1 LTVAREAA
9 DAFQLD
15 RVLFVPAA
23 QPPHKPESTG
33 AGYEDR
39 YEMVRLACEESADS
53 RFEPSRL
60 EAAEEKSYSI
70 LTVRKVRPS
79 VQDLYFII
87 GADAFAEIAA
97 WYQWQDLLR
106 LTEFIVVT
114 RPGHH
119 YECPPGASVHRL
131 NTLALPVSSS
141 EIRLQLAAGRVPPEL
156 PERVAGYIVRKRL
169 YHFRQAAGSTNSGA

>member
-1 LTVAREAA
+1 VAREAA
-9 DAFQLD
+9 DAFHLD

-39 YEMVRLACEESADS
+39 FEMVKLACAGSSDD

-60 EAAEEKSYSI
+60 EEGEEKSYSVV
-70 LTVRKVRPS
+70 TVGKVRPMAKN
-79 VQDLYFII
+79 LYFII
-87 GADAFAEIAA
+87 GADAFAEIAS
-97 WYQWQDLLR
+97 WYQWQELLR

-119 YECPPGASVHRL
+119 YECPPGAKVHRL
-131 NTLALPVSSS
+131 DTLALPVSSS
-141 EIRLQLAAGRVPPEL
+141 EIRHQLAAGIVPAEL
-156 PERVAGYIVRKRL
+156 PARVAEYIVRKGL
-169 YHFRQAAGSTNSGA
+169 YHYRQAAGSTNTRS